1 MMLPEEL
8 EQDLSSSEEEK
19 EKKDKGGETGKAKAT
34 GTKARTS
41 TAGKKTAD
49 EKKPAAKAAREKK
62 PAKEK
67 EPAQAAEKPAG
78 EKEPAPDEKPAEK
91 KSPSKADQAKAQKPD
106 QPEAE
111 EALPAEPEKTATAAE
126 EAPAQKETAVESEDQ
141 QDQAATAMAV
151 YDDDEGYSQEE
162 YDRMLAAY
170 DETLKDIREGEIVSG
185 KVIQV
190 TESDIMVDVGFKSEG
205 VIPIVEFGEPL
216 NIKVGD
222 EVDVF
227 LESMENQEGQ
237 LVLSKQKADFM
248 KVWDTIKES
257 YENGNLVEGRLQRR
271 IKGGMV
277 VDLFGVDAFLP
288 GSQVALRPVPDLDKL
303 IGEIYS
309 FKIIKLNKM
318 RRNIVISRRVVLEEK
333 RAKAK
338 AKIIKELEVG
348 QIREGTV
355 KNITDF
361 GAFIDLGGIDGL
373 LHITDMSWGR
383 VSHPS
388 ELVAIGDVLKVKVL
402 NFDRERERIS
412 LGLKQLTPYPWENV
426 EEKYPV
432 GNKVR
437 GKVVSITDYGA
448 FVELEKGIEGLIHIS
463 EMSWTQHIRHPSKVV
478 AIGDVVE
485 VMVLKVDKEGEK
497 ISLGLKQIQPDPWLT
512 LEERHPVG
520 SRVVGKIRNLTNFGA
535 FVEIEEGID
544 GLVHISD
551 LSWTRRIHHPSEVLK
566 KGDKAEVVI
575 LNVDKQN
582 RRVSLGYKQLIE
594 DPWEHLATVYPVGTT
609 VEGKILRLLERGVI
623 VELPEDVEG
632 FVPLTQLGRT
642 DIHKPAEAFSVGE
655 KIPLK
660 VIEFDLSN
668 RKIILSA
675 KAYFEDREKA
685 ELQDYLDKHPVKKL
699 TMGDVAGAAAVDKG
713 ASEKKAGG
721 KESASKDKSKEEP
734 ETSDAGKE
742 EDEQSGSKDSSESEE
757 DKTAESSDQSEPSDE
772 KSPEEADQSKA
783 SAEETADRKDKPA
796 GSDEEETSGEK
807 DDSSSDTEETAGSKE
822 EEKEGEEDEEE
833 EKRKKS
839 SEESQPE
846 AQSSKEPDSKQED
859 SES

>member
-1 MMLPEEL
+1 MMLPENL
-8 EQDLSSSEEEK
+8 DQSTSSAEEEK
-19 EKKDKGGETGKAKAT
+19 SKKKKGGETQKAKPSATKAKTSTTKKKAAAAKTPTAPVKEKKTGTVSETPQVKIPGKA
-34 GTKARTS
+34 
-41 TAGKKTAD
+41 GKPDSA
-49 EKKPAAKAAREKK
+49 
-62 PAKEK
+62 
-67 EPAQAAEKPAG
+67 EPAVTPVATEQASAESAAEKTETAI
-78 EKEPAPDEKPAEK
+78 
-91 KSPSKADQAKAQKPD
+91 KS
-106 QPEAE
+106 
-111 EALPAEPEKTATAAE
+111 EPE
-126 EAPAQKETAVESEDQ
+126 
-141 QDQAATAMAV
+141 QDQTTTALATAV
-151 YDDDEGYSQEE
+151 YDDDEGYSEEE
-162 YDRMLAAY
+162 YEQMLAAY
-170 DETLKDIREGEIVSG
+170 DETMQDIREGEIVSG

-190 TESDIMVDVGFKSEG
+190 SESDVMIDVGFKSEG
-205 VIPIVEFGEPL
+205 VIPITEFGEPL
-216 NIKVGD
+216 NVKVGD
-222 EVDVF
+222 AVDVF

-248 KVWDTIKES
+248 KVWDTIKEA
-257 YENGNLVEGRLQRR
+257 YENGTLVDGRIQRR

-303 IGEIYS
+303 IGDIFS

-318 RRNIVISRRVVLEEK
+318 RRNIVISRRVVLEEE

-348 QIREGTV
+348 QVREGTV

-520 SRVVGKIRNLTNFGA
+520 SKVVGKVRNLTNFGA

-566 KGDKAEVVI
+566 KGDKVEVVI
-575 LNVDKQN
+575 LNVDKDS

-632 FVPLTQLGRT
+632 FVPLTQLGGP

-660 VIEFDLSN
+660 IIEFDLDN

-675 KAYFEDREKA
+675 KAYFDDREKV
-685 ELQDYLDKHPVKKL
+685 ELEEYLSKHPVKTL
-699 TMGDVAGAAAVDKG
+699 TVGEAAGTEGVD
-713 ASEKKAGG
+713 
-721 KESASKDKSKEEP
+721 
-734 ETSDAGKE
+734 TSDAEQKE
-742 EDEQSGSKDSSESEE
+742 KTPKESSESER
-757 DKTAESSDQSEPSDE
+757 TAATDEESEEPQKKNDQGSEAA
-772 KSPEEADQSKA
+772 PEEGTGAD
-783 SAEETADRKDKPA
+783 T
-796 GSDEEETSGEK
+796 
-807 DDSSSDTEETAGSKE
+807 
-822 EEKEGEEDEEE
+822 
-833 EKRKKS
+833 
-839 SEESQPE
+839 
-846 AQSSKEPDSKQED
+846 
-859 SES
+859 

>member
-1 MMLPEEL
+1 MTLPEDL
-8 EQDLSSSEEEK
+8 EQDLSSAEEEK
-19 EKKDKGGETGKAKAT
+19 GKKDKGGETGKAKASGAKAKPSAAKKKSVTEKKMTAKVAGEKKPT
-34 GTKARTS
+34 GAKEPVQDKEPT
-41 TAGKKTAD
+41 GEKKSSPAD
-49 EKKPAAKAAREKK
+49 QKPVQAEKKQSEEKKPAGVEATPKK
-62 PAKEK
+62 PEGT
-67 EPAQAAEKPAG
+67 EE
-78 EKEPAPDEKPAEK
+78 PAEK
-91 KSPSKADQAKAQKPD
+91 AAPAV
-106 QPEAE
+106 QPEPE
-111 EALPAEPEKTATAAE
+111 SMPEAAIEPETQTATA
-126 EAPAQKETAVESEDQ
+126 T
-141 QDQAATAMAV
+141 AV

-162 YDRMLAAY
+162 YEEMLAAY
-170 DETLKDIREGEIVSG
+170 DETLQDIREGEIVSG

-190 TESDIMVDVGFKSEG
+190 SESDVMIDVGFKSEG

-216 NIKVGD
+216 NVKVGD
-222 EVDVF
+222 EIDVF

-257 YENGNLVEGRLQRR
+257 YENGSLVEGRIQRR

-303 IGEIYS
+303 IGEVFS

-338 AKIIKELEVG
+338 AEIIKELEVG
-348 QIREGTV
+348 QVREGTV

-432 GNKVR
+432 ESKVR

-520 SRVVGKIRNLTNFGA
+520 SRVVGKVRNLTNFGA

-566 KGDKAEVVI
+566 KSDKVEVVI

-594 DPWEHLATVYPVGTT
+594 DPWEHLATLYPVTTT

-655 KIPLK
+655 TIPLK
-660 VIEFDLSN
+660 VIEFDLDN

-675 KAYFEDREKA
+675 KSYFEDREKA
-685 ELQDYLDKHPVKKL
+685 DLQEYLDNHPVKKL
-699 TMGDVAGAAAVDKG
+699 TMGDVAGNESVEDTESDQKDDETKVSDEDKAAESEADKLDD
-713 ASEKKAGG
+713 A
-721 KESASKDKSKEEP
+721 
-734 ETSDAGKE
+734 ETDT
-742 EDEQSGSKDSSESEE
+742 DQPPLKDST
-757 DKTAESSDQSEPSDE
+757 DDPR
-772 KSPEEADQSKA
+772 
-783 SAEETADRKDKPA
+783 EETAAAEEEHKAATEEEAEAPEGSKEPADKRASGDEQPSA
-796 GSDEEETSGEK
+796 GEQKEETSVEDR
-807 DDSSSDTEETAGSKE
+807 DDSNSDADAELNKSTET
-822 EEKEGEEDEEE
+822 
-833 EKRKKS
+833 
-839 SEESQPE
+839 
-846 AQSSKEPDSKQED
+846 
-859 SES
+859 

>member
-1 MMLPEEL
+1 MMLTEDL
-8 EQDLSSSEEEK
+8 EQNLSPAEEEK
-19 EKKDKGGETGKAKAT
+19 AKKEKGGETRKSKPT
-34 GTKARTS
+34 GTKAKTS
-41 TAGKKTAD
+41 ATKKKTAAGGKLPAAVE
-49 EKKPAAKAAREKK
+49 EKKKTAAPLEVPETPVK
-62 PAKEK
+62 PESS
-67 EPAQAAEKPAG
+67 EPAQEEPAKAVPVTEQVPPEAPGTTEPEDEQAAETK
-78 EKEPAPDEKPAEK
+78 
-91 KSPSKADQAKAQKPD
+91 
-106 QPEAE
+106 
-111 EALPAEPEKTATAAE
+111 
-126 EAPAQKETAVESEDQ
+126 
-141 QDQAATAMAV
+141 AATATVV
-151 YDDDEGYSQEE
+151 YDDEEGYSQEE
-162 YDRMLAAY
+162 YDQMLAAY
-170 DETLKDIREGEIVSG
+170 DETLQDIQEGEIVSG

-190 TESDIMVDVGFKSEG
+190 TESDVMIDVGFKSEG

-216 NIKVGD
+216 NVKVGD

-257 YENGNLVEGRLQRR
+257 YEDGKLVDGRILRR

-303 IGEIYS
+303 IGDVFS

-338 AKIIKELEVG
+338 AEIIKELEVG
-348 QIREGTV
+348 QVREGTV

-388 ELVAIGDVLKVKVL
+388 ELVAIGDVLKIKVL

-432 GNKVR
+432 ESKVR

-512 LEERHPVG
+512 LEERHPLN
-520 SRVVGKIRNLTNFGA
+520 SRVVGKVRNLTNFGA

-566 KGDKAEVVI
+566 KGDKVEVVI
-575 LNVDKQN
+575 LNIDKQN

-594 DPWEHLATVYPVGTT
+594 DPWEHLATIYPLGAT

-655 KIPLK
+655 TIPLK
-660 VIEFDLSN
+660 VIEFDLDN

-675 KAYFEDREKA
+675 KAYFEDREKT
-685 ELQDYLDKHPVKKL
+685 ELDEYLSKHQVKKL
-699 TMGDVAGAAAVDKG
+699 TMAEVAGAINVAD
-713 ASEKKAGG
+713 ASEAVKTEDVADQAT
-721 KESASKDKSKEEP
+721 ETQAAAKDVADQAT
-734 ETSDAGKE
+734 ETQAAADDAEDQTDRSDAST
-742 EDEQSGSKDSSESEE
+742 QVSQ
-757 DKTAESSDQSEPSDE
+757 A
-772 KSPEEADQSKA
+772 A
-783 SAEETADRKDKPA
+783 
-796 GSDEEETSGEK
+796 
-807 DDSSSDTEETAGSKE
+807 ETAGE
-822 EEKEGEEDEEE
+822 EEQTDEQEKNAAGEPQEEA
-833 EKRKKS
+833 RS
-839 SEESQPE
+839 SE
-846 AQSSKEPDSKQED
+846 DSDQKQDETD
-859 SES
+859 T

>member
-1 MMLPEEL
+1 MMLPEDREL
-8 EQDLSSSEEEK
+8 DLSSSEEEK
-19 EKKDKGGETGKAKAT
+19 EKKDKGGETGKARSSA
-34 GTKARTS
+34 TKAKTS
-41 TAGKKTAD
+41 TAKKKSAA
-49 EKKPAAKAAREKK
+49 EKKPTAKTAGEKEPAKEKK

-67 EPAQAAEKPAG
+67 QAAQADENPVEAAEKPVK
-78 EKEPAPDEKPAEK
+78 EKTPDKAKTAPAPAGKGA
-91 KSPSKADQAKAQKPD
+91 AKTE
-106 QPEAE
+106 QPEAGT
-111 EALPAEPEKTATAAE
+111 EPESQASTAT
-126 EAPAQKETAVESEDQ
+126 
-141 QDQAATAMAV
+141 AV

-162 YDRMLAAY
+162 FEEMLAAY
-170 DETLKDIREGEIVSG
+170 DETMQDIREGEIVSG

-190 TESDIMVDVGFKSEG
+190 TESDVMIDVGFKSEG

-216 NIKVGD
+216 NVKVGD

-257 YENGNLVEGRLQRR
+257 YENGKLVEGRIQRR

-303 IGEIYS
+303 IGDVFS

-338 AKIIKELEVG
+338 AEIIKELEVG
-348 QIREGTV
+348 QVREGTV

-388 ELVAIGDVLKVKVL
+388 ELVAISDVLKVKVL

-432 GNKVR
+432 ESKVR

-520 SRVVGKIRNLTNFGA
+520 SRVVGKVRNLTNFGA

-566 KGDKAEVVI
+566 KGDKVEVVI

-594 DPWEHLATVYPVGTT
+594 DPWEHLATVYPVGMA

-660 VIEFDLSN
+660 VIEFDLDN

-685 ELQDYLDKHPVKKL
+685 ELQEYLDKHPVKKL
-699 TMGDVAGAAAVDKG
+699 TMGDVAGAESVDKAEAG
-713 ASEKKAGG
+713 QEAADEKDSDEEKAAQAESEKPDDAPK
-721 KESASKDKSKEEP
+721 
-734 ETSDAGKE
+734 DAG
-742 EDEQSGSKDSSESEE
+742 QPSEE
-757 DKTAESSDQSEPSDE
+757 DSPDDQD
-772 KSPEEADQSKA
+772 KEAP
-783 SAEETADRKDKPA
+783 AEEEQEKPTK
-796 GSDEEETSGEK
+796 GKTEQSVE
-807 DDSSSDTEETAGSKE
+807 TEETAE
-822 EEKEGEEDEEE
+822 
-833 EKRKKS
+833 
-839 SEESQPE
+839 
-846 AQSSKEPDSKQED
+846 SKEPVEETESHEEQATSSDEEVPEKSKD
-859 SES
+859 T

>member
-1 MMLPEEL
+1 MMLPEDL
-8 EQDLSSSEEEK
+8 EQDLPSSGEEK
-19 EKKDKGGETGKAKAT
+19 EKKDKGGETGKAKAS
-34 GTKARTS
+34 GTKAKTS
-41 TAGKKTAD
+41 AAKKKSPA
-49 EKKPAAKAAREKK
+49 EKKPATKAATEKK
-62 PAKEK
+62 PAKEEK
-67 EPAQAAEKPAG
+67 PAVAETTPKPTDQKAEKPEVSEADQAVSAEPQKKPPAAEKAPQPALEEAG
-78 EKEPAPDEKPAEK
+78 E
-91 KSPSKADQAKAQKPD
+91 
-106 QPEAE
+106 PEVQ
-111 EALPAEPEKTATAAE
+111 TATA
-126 EAPAQKETAVESEDQ
+126 TVDY
-141 QDQAATAMAV
+141 

-162 YDRMLAAY
+162 YEEMLAAY
-170 DETLKDIREGEIVSG
+170 EETLQDIREGEIVSG

-190 TESDIMVDVGFKSEG
+190 TESDVMIDVGFKSEG

-216 NIKVGD
+216 NVKVGD

-237 LVLSKQKADFM
+237 LMLSKQKADFM

-257 YENGNLVEGRLQRR
+257 YESGKLVEGRIQRR

-303 IGEIYS
+303 IGDVFS

-338 AKIIKELEVG
+338 AEIIKELEVG
-348 QIREGTV
+348 QEREGTV

-432 GNKVR
+432 ESKVR

-520 SRVVGKIRNLTNFGA
+520 SRVVGKVRNLTNFGA

-566 KGDKAEVVI
+566 KGDKIEVII

-594 DPWEHLATVYPVGTT
+594 DPWEHLATAYPVETT

-632 FVPLTQLGRT
+632 FVPLTQLGRP
-642 DIHKPAEAFSVGE
+642 DIHKPAEAFSVSE

-660 VIEFDLSN
+660 VIEFDLDN

-675 KAYFEDREKA
+675 KAYFDDREKA
-685 ELQDYLDKHPVKKL
+685 ELQEYLDKHPVKKL
-699 TMGDVAGAAAVDKG
+699 TMGDVTGAEPSDKAA
-713 ASEKKAGG
+713 EKKDTTEEQKA
-721 KESASKDKSKEEP
+721 ESGEKKEEP
-734 ETSDAGKE
+734 DEAKASEEKAASS
-742 EDEQSGSKDSSESEE
+742 EDEPDAAEE
-757 DKTAESSDQSEPSDE
+757 KAAAQEDEPDT
-772 KSPEEADQSKA
+772 PEEKA
-783 SAEETADRKDKPA
+783 ASQEDEPDAAEEKAAAQEDEPDA
-796 GSDEEETSGEK
+796 SEEETVEK
-807 DDSSSDTEETAGSKE
+807 DKKVSTSPAGDESGPEEETNE
-822 EEKEGEEDEEE
+822 EP
-833 EKRKKS
+833 
-839 SEESQPE
+839 EES
-846 AQSSKEPDSKQED
+846 KDT
-859 SES
+859 

>member
-1 MMLPEEL
+1 MMLPEER
-8 EQDLSSSEEEK
+8 EQDLSSPEEEK
-19 EKKDKGGETGKAKAT
+19 EKKDKGGETGKAQSS
-34 GTKARTS
+34 GTKAKTS
-41 TAGKKTAD
+41 TTKKKSAAVKKTTAKAAEEKKPAKEKKPAAVKKPAGEKAPAQADEKSAEAVEKPAD
-49 EKKPAAKAAREKK
+49 EKKPAAAEAETVTK
-62 PAKEK
+62 PAKK
-67 EPAQAAEKPAG
+67 AAKAAEK
-78 EKEPAPDEKPAEK
+78 AE
-91 KSPSKADQAKAQKPD
+91 SP
-106 QPEAE
+106 
-111 EALPAEPEKTATAAE
+111 
-126 EAPAQKETAVESEDQ
+126 ETPPVPAVESEKAGGD
-141 QDQAATAMAV
+141 AEPALMAEPEAAVEPESETATATAV

-162 YDRMLAAY
+162 FEEMLAAY
-170 DETLKDIREGEIVSG
+170 DETMQDIREGEIVSG

-190 TESDIMVDVGFKSEG
+190 TESDVMIDVGFKSEG
-205 VIPIVEFGEPL
+205 VIPIIEFGEPL
-216 NIKVGD
+216 NVKVGD

-257 YENGNLVEGRLQRR
+257 YENGKLVEGRIQRR

-303 IGEIYS
+303 IGEVFS

-338 AKIIKELEVG
+338 AEIIKELEVG
-348 QIREGTV
+348 QVREGTV

-432 GNKVR
+432 ESKVR

-512 LEERHPVG
+512 LEERHPVD
-520 SRVVGKIRNLTNFGA
+520 SRVVGKVRNLTNFGA

-544 GLVHISD
+544 GLIHISD

-566 KGDKAEVVI
+566 KGDKVEVVI

-594 DPWEHLATVYPVGTT
+594 DPWEHLAAVYPVGAT

-632 FVPLTQLGRT
+632 FVPLTQLGRP
-642 DIHKPAEAFSVGE
+642 DIHKPAEAFSIGE

-660 VIEFDLSN
+660 VIEFDLDN

-675 KAYFEDREKA
+675 RAYFEDREKA
-685 ELQDYLDKHPVKKL
+685 ELQEYLDKHPVKKL
-699 TMGDVAGAAAVDKG
+699 TMGDVAGAESVDKDEAG
-713 ASEKKAGG
+713 NEAADKKPAETDTSAEEDVQEKPTEEKTEQSAETE
-721 KESASKDKSKEEP
+721 ESAESKEP
-734 ETSDAGKE
+734 
-742 EDEQSGSKDSSESEE
+742 SESEE
-757 DKTAESSDQSEPSDE
+757 PVVSIEPV
-772 KSPEEADQSKA
+772 
-783 SAEETADRKDKPA
+783 EETESHEEKEFS
-796 GSDEEETSGEK
+796 SDEEEKGT
-807 DDSSSDTEETAGSKE
+807 
-822 EEKEGEEDEEE
+822 
-833 EKRKKS
+833 
-839 SEESQPE
+839 
-846 AQSSKEPDSKQED
+846 QED
-859 SES
+859 STEPASNADEEPEKSKDI

>member
-1 MMLPEEL
+1 MMLTEDL
-8 EQDLSSSEEEK
+8 EQSLPSAEEEK
-19 EKKDKGGETGKAKAT
+19 VKKEKGGETRKSKPT
-34 GTKARTS
+34 GTKAKASATKKKAA
-41 TAGKKTAD
+41 AGEKSSSADEEKKKTAAPPED
-49 EKKPAAKAAREKK
+49 SETPVKTESSETAQEEPAKAASVAE
-62 PAKEK
+62 
-67 EPAQAAEKPAG
+67 QAAAEAAVTIESEDEQVSEEKA
-78 EKEPAPDEKPAEK
+78 
-91 KSPSKADQAKAQKPD
+91 
-106 QPEAE
+106 
-111 EALPAEPEKTATAAE
+111 ATAA
-126 EAPAQKETAVESEDQ
+126 V
-141 QDQAATAMAV
+141 V
-151 YDDDEGYSQEE
+151 YDDEEGYSQEE
-162 YDRMLAAY
+162 YEQMLAAY
-170 DETLKDIREGEIVSG
+170 DETLQDIREGEIVSG

-190 TESDIMVDVGFKSEG
+190 TESDVMIDVGFKSEG

-257 YENGNLVEGRLQRR
+257 YEDGKLVDGRILRR

-303 IGEIYS
+303 IGEVFS

-338 AKIIKELEVG
+338 AMIIKELEVG
-348 QIREGTV
+348 QVREGTV

-388 ELVAIGDVLKVKVL
+388 ELVAIGDVLKIKVL

-432 GNKVR
+432 ESKVR

-512 LEERHPVG
+512 LEERHPLN
-520 SRVVGKIRNLTNFGA
+520 SKVVGKVRNLTNFGA

-566 KGDKAEVVI
+566 KGDKVEVVI
-575 LNVDKQN
+575 LNIDKQN

-594 DPWEHLATVYPVGTT
+594 DPWEHLATIYPLGGT

-660 VIEFDLSN
+660 VIEFDLEN

-685 ELQDYLDKHPVKKL
+685 ELDEYLAKHQVKKL
-699 TMGDVAGAAAVDKG
+699 TMGDVAGAGAIVQAD
-713 ASEKKAGG
+713 ASEAG
-721 KESASKDKSKEEP
+721 EP
-734 ETSDAGKE
+734 EDVADQTVEPQASPDDVADQTVEPQASPDDVADQTVEPQASPDDVADQTDQPDASTREGEGFE
-742 EDEQSGSKDSSESEE
+742 EE
-757 DKTAESSDQSEPSDE
+757 KTARASQ
-772 KSPEEADQSKA
+772 ADQA
-783 SAEETADRKDKPA
+783 A
-796 GSDEEETSGEK
+796 GEEEET
-807 DDSSSDTEETAGSKE
+807 
-822 EEKEGEEDEEE
+822 DEQ
-833 EKRKKS
+833 KKS
-839 SEESQPE
+839 AAGETQEKARSSEDADQ
-846 AQSSKEPDSKQED
+846 KQED
-859 SES
+859 TDT

>member
-1 MMLPEEL
+1 MLPEDREL
-8 EQDLSSSEEEK
+8 DLSSSGEEK
-19 EKKDKGGETGKAKAT
+19 EKKDKGGETGKAKSS
-34 GTKARTS
+34 GTKAKTS
-41 TAGKKTAD
+41 TTSKKTS
-49 EKKPAAKAAREKK
+49 EGKKPAAKSAAVKKTAKEKK
-62 PAKEK
+62 PSS
-67 EPAQAAEKPAG
+67 AAETTP
-78 EKEPAPDEKPAEK
+78 EEKPAEK
-91 KSPSKADQAKAQKPD
+91 MEPAQAEIPTEPVEEEIVIPD
-106 QPEAE
+106 RE
-111 EALPAEPEKTATAAE
+111 EAAEALAAEPEEAAPAAEPAAAPKTAAPEPDEQPVETATA
-126 EAPAQKETAVESEDQ
+126 T
-141 QDQAATAMAV
+141 AV

-162 YDRMLAAY
+162 YEEMLAAY
-170 DETLKDIREGEIVSG
+170 DETMQDIREGEIVSG

-190 TESDIMVDVGFKSEG
+190 TESDVMIDVGFKSEG
-205 VIPIVEFGEPL
+205 VIPLVEFGEPL
-216 NIKVGD
+216 NVKVGD

-257 YENGNLVEGRLQRR
+257 YESGKLVEGRIQRR

-303 IGEIYS
+303 IGEVFS

-338 AKIIKELEVG
+338 ALIIKELEVG
-348 QIREGTV
+348 QVREGTV

-388 ELVAIGDVLKVKVL
+388 ELVAISDVLKVKVL

-426 EEKYPV
+426 EENYPV
-432 GNKVR
+432 ESKVR

-566 KGDKAEVVI
+566 KGDRAEVVI

-594 DPWEHLATVYPVGTT
+594 DPWERLAAVYPVGTT
-609 VEGKILRLLERGVI
+609 VDGKILRLLERGVI

-655 KIPLK
+655 TIPLK
-660 VIEFDLSN
+660 VIEFDLDN

-675 KAYFEDREKA
+675 KAYFEDREKT
-685 ELQDYLDKHPVKKL
+685 ELQEYLDKHPVKKL
-699 TMGDVAGAAAVDKG
+699 TMGEVAGAESSGEDKD
-713 ASEKKAGG
+713 AKEAESEKPAEGDRSDEAESEGPGG
-721 KESASKDKSKEEP
+721 EEGDSEEEISSEPVSDPDEQAAPEETPEKDKK
-734 ETSDAGKE
+734 SD
-742 EDEQSGSKDSSESEE
+742 
-757 DKTAESSDQSEPSDE
+757 
-772 KSPEEADQSKA
+772 
-783 SAEETADRKDKPA
+783 
-796 GSDEEETSGEK
+796 
-807 DDSSSDTEETAGSKE
+807 DT
-822 EEKEGEEDEEE
+822 
-833 EKRKKS
+833 
-839 SEESQPE
+839 
-846 AQSSKEPDSKQED
+846 
-859 SES
+859 